1 MVELEAGTVQLPL
14 VHAVGVVQRVAFGG
28 QDSEVLNVSPGQV
41 FAAMEALDEAG
52 VGVFIWCKR

>member
-41 FAAMEALDEAG
+41 LAAMEALDEAG
-52 VGVFIWCKR
+52 VGVIS